1 VIERFGEEKADALQE
16 LVNLGMGSAGAAL
29 ASALDA
35 FVELEVPRVELVE
48 PARVQQLLLK
58 GPWAD
63 RDFACVRQAF
73 FGGLMGESLMLLHGI
88 SHEHLATMLGHEQ
101 EISPEIKEEMLLDIA
116 NAVMGSCVNGI
127 AEPMNE
133 IVSFAPPSP
142 LGTPGDAKSAV
153 SREISSWRQV
163 LLIDVDFRLEDRRFE
178 SRVLVF
184 LSESSVLRIDQ
195 ALTQLLDGLT

>member
-1 VIERFGEEKADALQE
+1 VIEKFGPDKADALQE
-16 LVNLGMGSAGAAL
+16 MVNLGMGSAGAAL

-35 FVELEVPRVELVE
+35 FVELKVPRVELVE
-48 PARVQQLLLK
+48 PTRVQELLLQ
-58 GPWAD
+58 GPWAE

-73 FGGLMGESLMLLHGI
+73 FGGLMGESLMLLHGV
-88 SHEHLATMLGHEQ
+88 SHDHLATMLGHDQ
-101 EISPEIKEEMLLDIA
+101 ETSDEIKEEMLLDIA

-127 AEPMNE
+127 AEPMEE

-142 LGTPGDAKSAV
+142 LGARGDAKAAV
-153 SREISSWRQV
+153 SREIASWRQV

-184 LSESSVLRIDQ
+184 LSEASVVRIDQ
-195 ALTQLLDGLT
+195 ALSRLLDGLS